1 MEIDYIILDSSS
13 SVELELLLDEKALD
27 GYKVVSMN
35 TCYDLNR
42 GIVYT
47 VLMVNYGLNGHLENA
62 ITDISEQ
69 LDAISTT
76 LQFIET
82 NTGDRI
88 KLEKNLPEQYS
99 GKKLF

>member
-1 MEIDYIILDSSS
+1 MEIDYIILNSSS
-13 SVELELLLDEKALD
+13 SDELELLLNEKALD

-47 VLMVNYGLNGHLENA
+47 VLMVNYGLNNQLENV
-62 ITDISEQ
+62 ITHISER

-82 NTGDRI
+82 NTGDRFL
-88 KLEKNLPEQYS
+88 LEKKLPEQCS

>member
-1 MEIDYIILDSSS
+1 MDIDYIILDSNSS
-13 SVELELLLDEKALD
+13 NELELLLDEKALD

-35 TCYDLNR
+35 SCYDPNK

-47 VLMVNYGLNGHLENA
+47 ALMINYGLNGQIEDSLA
-62 ITDISEQ
+62 QISEK

-82 NTGDRI
+82 TIGDSF
-88 KLEKNLPEQYS
+88 NQH
-99 GKKLF
+99 